1 MENNNTLIEAGL
13 SEEQAIV
20 YDALLEKGPQR
31 ASVLSK
37 WTGIKRGLTYKIL
50 EQLKNMGLIE
60 EKGGKG
66 TVAVFIAS
74 HPSLLL
80 GNIERRE
87 KELSLAKEM
96 LSHSL
101 GGLVSKY
108 NLIAGKPNVQFYE
121 GNEAIIKITGDL
133 PKEDKEIRQ
142 MVDMELAMN
151 KFPEETIKHLKK
163 RVNAGITKRMIL
175 SDNKYNI
182 DYAKKGTELTEFKY
196 TKKIK
201 TFPTA
206 ILAYDNKTS
215 MLTFSKE
222 KVVGLIIEDKEIS
235 ETFKIIFDGYWK
247 NVAEKINFD
256 LPVSD
261 E

>member
-1 MENNNTLIEAGL
+1 MENNSILIEAGL

-31 ASVLSK
+31 ASNLSK

-50 EQLKNMGLIE
+50 EQLKNMGLVE

-87 KELSLAKEM
+87 KELSLSKEM

-108 NLIAGKPNVQFYE
+108 NLIVGKPNVQFYE
-121 GNEAIIKITGDL
+121 GDEAYQRKTR
-133 PKEDKEIRQ
+133 KFDKLWIWSLR
-142 MVDMELAMN
+142 
-151 KFPEETIKHLKK
+151 
-163 RVNAGITKRMIL
+163 
-175 SDNKYNI
+175 
-182 DYAKKGTELTEFKY
+182 
-196 TKKIK
+196 
-201 TFPTA
+201 
-206 ILAYDNKTS
+206 
-215 MLTFSKE
+215 
-222 KVVGLIIEDKEIS
+222 
-235 ETFKIIFDGYWK
+235 
-247 NVAEKINFD
+247 
-256 LPVSD
+256 
-261 E
+261 